1 MVCAPA
7 PDPVRGLIF
16 FFAKWR
22 EPIFNTNCAFCMM
35 HGDEVTYRS
44 VVMLCLRYTS
54 AYSQQIQLLGNTIF
68 ADLWQRRL
76 IQI

>member
-1 MVCAPA
+1 
-7 PDPVRGLIF
+7 
-16 FFAKWR
+16 
-22 EPIFNTNCAFCMM
+22 MM